1 MHLAERGYFLI
12 VIAALL
18 AVAGIWSD
26 DLARSW
32 DWMWVAALLLAGL
45 AAEAWLSSK
54 TRISSALKFPQRF
67 LLGRRAE
74 VALQL
79 AHDGAR
85 GIRVAYA
92 VDMPQAFAED
102 MRPRVL
108 EVPMAGASD
117 HWGVTPV
124 RLGPGEFAPL
134 RARVLGRFGLAWWS
148 RKLHASAVFTV
159 APDTLGAAPRPVA
172 GNVRGDAVRRA
183 SGLGSEVFQLRE
195 YVPGDPLSRIDWKAS
210 ARAGSLIAR
219 DLTEDQ
225 HLEIALVIDA
235 GRMSR
240 VRAGALDRLALY
252 ANIAARFAQH
262 AIRLDDRVGVVAYSD
277 RVLASAAPGRG
288 LLGVQRLRAALER
301 MRADRA
307 ESRPMA
313 AATGLQRMLPRRS
326 LIVWLCDYSDP
337 ECADEVLRAVK
348 LLGARHFVIVASV
361 ESTTLTALAE
371 REPRDWHDP
380 WIAVAADERRN
391 DTAART
397 AHLARQGALV
407 VRAPETRLEAAVLAA
422 YESTRRRRRV

>member
-12 VIAALL
+12 VVAALL

-26 DLARSW
+26 DPARSW

-45 AAEAWLSSK
+45 AFEAWRSGK
-54 TRISSALKFPQRF
+54 TTIRTALTLPQRF
-67 LLGRRAE
+67 LLGRRAD
-74 VALQL
+74 VGLRL

-85 GIRVAYA
+85 DVRVAYA
-92 VDMPQAFAED
+92 VDMPQAFAEE
-102 MRPRVL
+102 MPRREL
-108 EVPMAGASD
+108 DVPAGGASD
-117 HWGVTPV
+117 RWDVTPV
-124 RLGPGEFAPL
+124 RLGPGQFAPL

-148 RKLHASAVFTV
+148 RELPLRAAFSV
-159 APDTLGAAPRPVA
+159 APDTLGAAPRATA

-288 LLGVQRLRAALER
+288 LLGVQRVRAALER

-307 ESRPMA
+307 ESRPLA
-313 AATGLQRMLPRRS
+313 AGTELQRMLRARS

-337 ECADEVLRAVK
+337 ESADELLRAVK
-348 LLGARHFVIVASV
+348 MLGARHFVIVAGV

-371 REPRDWHDP
+371 REPHDWRDP

-391 DTAART
+391 DIAART
-397 AHLARQGALV
+397 AHLVRQGALV
-407 VRAPETRLEAAVLAA
+407 VRAPEARLEAAVLAA
-422 YESTRRRRRV
+422 YESTRQRRRV